1 MAISQDTTNRLNY
14 AIANTVAATEVV
26 TALNAPAS
34 SIPAGTIT
42 NAQLAPSALQSTGVL
57 ATSALGYAVGAGG
70 TIIQITSRATGVTLS
85 KLSGTIQT
93 DTTSLAA
100 EVSATFIVTN
110 TLVAIGDVV
119 VLAQRSGSNGGNT
132 AVNVVTTAAGSFSIM
147 VSNNNA
153 SGGTAETGAIIINF
167 AVIKAVTT

>member
-1 MAISQDTTNRLNY
+1 MTLSTNTAYRAN
-14 AIANTVAATEVV
+14 IALADNVAGAELVAAINSPS
-26 TALNAPAS
+26 LN
-34 SIPAGTIT
+34 IPAATIT

-70 TIIQITSRATGVTLS
+70 TVIQITSRSTGVTLS

-93 DTTSLAA
+93 DTTSLGS
-100 EVSATFIVTN
+100 ELSATFIVTN

-119 VLAQRSGSNGGNT
+119 ILSIRSGSNSGNT
-132 AVNVVTTAAGSFSIM
+132 AVNVVTVAAGSFSIM
-147 VSNNNA
+147 VSNNTA
-153 SGGTAETGAIIINF
+153 AGGTAETGAIIINF